1 MNYTSIKNQQIL
13 GKLVEREII
22 HNASTLISELSN
34 NDDGYSYQIMDLFY
48 SVPNYEQSLENY
60 IYDLSEHEHIELLNE
75 YDVEH
80 ESELDAEL
88 VCYDKDLE
96 YHYYEPLCFYI
107 VSDWLGRKL
116 KEKGQLVEEFMG
128 FTIWARLTYGQAI
141 LLDYVIGSIGEDMEI
156 LEGMKYEWS
165 V

>member
-1 MNYTSIKNQQIL
+1 MNYTSTKNQQIL

-34 NDDGYSYQIMDLFY
+34 NEEYMHEIGELFY
-48 SVPNYEQSLENY
+48 SVPNYDQALENY
-60 IYDLSEHEHIELLNE
+60 IYDLNEYESIELLNE

-88 VCYDKDLE
+88 VCYHKDLE
-96 YHYYEPLCFYI
+96 YYYYEPLCFYI
-107 VSDWLGRKL
+107 VSDWLGNKL
-116 KEKGQLVEEFMG
+116 KEKGQIVEEFMG

-156 LEGMKYEWS
+156 LEGMKNEWS